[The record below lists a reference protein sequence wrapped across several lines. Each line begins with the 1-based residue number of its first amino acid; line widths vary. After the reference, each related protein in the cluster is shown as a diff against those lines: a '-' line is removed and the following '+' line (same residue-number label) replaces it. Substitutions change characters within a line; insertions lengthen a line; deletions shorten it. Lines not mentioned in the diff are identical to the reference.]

1 MGIDKNL
8 KNFLSVELDLFFTDN
23 LFQLINPFFQPGQ
36 ILIRFN
42 FKAGMAVL
50 EKLLNYLI
58 TNRIPN
64 LPMLVVQYFQDWS
77 IEDCSD
83 FLEVDIV
90 ADEIIIELRT

>member
-1 MGIDKNL
+1 LANPATCHLGIDKNL

-64 LPMLVVQYFQDWS
+64 LPMLVVQYSQNCS
-77 IEDCSD
+77 IEQNQY
-83 FLEVDIV
+83 
-90 ADEIIIELRT
+90 